1 MRVNPIFYPNGET
14 GWEDKKILLEEK
26 PVIRIPRQKWKYTKR
41 TKPGKDRILLF
52 FIFTS

>member
-1 MRVNPIFYPNGET
+1 MRVNPVFYPNGET

-26 PVIRIPRQKWKYTKR
+26 PVIRFPRQKRKYTKR
-41 TKPGKDRILLF
+41 AKPGKDCILLF